1 MSEVKRYYIGAYS
14 GEAEART
21 CSPHAFEIVHQDE
34 GRYFVLDENFD
45 RVTAER
51 DAALGREDALREEN
65 LKVRDMHAK
74 QCCVFC
80 NDSGNLRAVNAGLQQ
95 RLTAAD
101 ERADVLAGLL
111 RRSQD
116 FVAFVHKC
124 VRRNGEY
131 APLHRQ
137 EMDELNRDLSD
148 YVEPG
153 VPVCEQ
159 CRGEGRVGGP
169 APDEGGGRNCPVCD
183 GTGVIEP
190 ATDAALKP
198 AEVAQ

>member
-1 MSEVKRYYIGAYS
+1 MSEVNVS
-14 GEAEART
+14 AEEFRVVTVDAAE
-21 CSPHAFEIVHQDE
+21 S
-34 GRYFVLDENFD
+34 LD

-51 DAALGREDALREEN
+51 D
-65 LKVRDMHAK
+65 V
-74 QCCVFC
+74 
-80 NDSGNLRAVNAGLQQ
+80 LQQ

-101 ERADVLAGLL
+101 ERADMLEGLL

-148 YVEPG
+148 CVEPG

-169 APDEGGGRNCPVCD
+169 APDEGGGKNCPACD

-190 ATDAALKP
+190 VTDAALKP
-198 AEVAQ
+198 AEGGGDA